1 VHKSLTKSQNAT
13 VKIVAK
19 SIKQYT
25 IGKDVV
31 TWTHV
36 NGEATSRT
44 QTLDQQRFQM

>member
-13 VKIVAK
+13 VKIIAEI
-19 SIKQYT
+19 IKQHT

-36 NGEATSRT
+36 NGKATSRM